1 MQLFCPLRLSAPSPR
16 IKASRGIIAG
26 MCGKEI
32 VGVGLMEN
40 GNMAALLI
48 RDLRGKEG
56 NGECVL
62 VIIRDQPALN
72 GVADCLPPLVVLIEN
87 VASFYGCVLIN
98 DQQSPTVKGQF
109 LSARLI
115 TIQET
120 ADGIA

>member
-1 MQLFCPLRLSAPSPR
+1 
-16 IKASRGIIAG
+16 

-98 DQQSPTVKGQF
+98 DQQSPAVKGQF

-115 TIQET
+115 TTQET